1 MTNEQKS
8 ILSIRIVAAIMTVLL
23 GIGIGYLIWHDKPV
37 QIVNEVDKVKVD
49 SLQNVINTLT
59 LQLNNVKEYKVKEK
73 IIDKTQI
80 EKEKEKIYQALDT
93 AARVNVF
100 QKWVVDSSGV
110 QYKPTQVSDTSIAIE
125 LKQMDYLTLQQ
136 YRYQNTQELLQIY
149 KIGYYNNEPC
159 VLFGVAK
166 SEYGGIV
173 WMVATEK
180 INEVSK
186 TNVARYSECA
196 VKEIENRFSFLYNY
210 VHKDNAVS
218 INWLSWLGF
227 TVCGEQN
234 EFLYFYKEVG

>member
-8 ILSIRIVAAIMTVLL
+8 ILSIRIVAAIIVILL

-37 QIVNEVDKVKVD
+37 QIVNKVDKVKVD

-59 LQLNNVKEYKVKEK
+59 LQLNNIKEYKVKEK

-136 YRYQNTQELLQIY
+136 YRYQKTNAILDDY
-149 KIGYYNNEPC
+149 KIGYYNKDSITTIQKN
-159 VLFGVAK
+159 
-166 SEYGGIV
+166 I
-173 WMVATEK
+173 
-180 INEVSK
+180 
-186 TNVARYSECA
+186 
-196 VKEIENRFSFLYNY
+196 IETYAQVNQS
-210 VHKDNAVS
+210 KDNI
-218 INWLSWLGF
+218 INSQLTENKNLENQIRLINKDLKKERNKTIF
-227 TVCGEQN
+227 TGIAAGILTGAITI
-234 EFLYFYKEVG
+234 LYITK

>member
-37 QIVNEVDKVKVD
+37 QIVNKVDKVKVD

-59 LQLNNVKEYKVKEK
+59 LQLNNIKEYKVKEK
-73 IIDKTQI
+73 IIYKTQI
-80 EKEKEKIYQALDT
+80 VKEKEKIYQALDT

-110 QYKPTQVSDTSIAIE
+110 QYKTTQVSDTSIAIE

-149 KIGYYNNEPC
+149 KIGYYNKDSVNTLQKNIIDTYTQLNNSKDAIISTQINENNTMQKQIKQINKE
-159 VLFGVAK
+159 LKRERNKTIITGVA
-166 SEYGGIV
+166 GGLITG
-173 WMVATEK
+173 AIT
-180 INEVSK
+180 I
-186 TNVARYSECA
+186 
-196 VKEIENRFSFLYNY
+196 LYIT
-210 VHKDNAVS
+210 K
-218 INWLSWLGF
+218 
-227 TVCGEQN
+227 
-234 EFLYFYKEVG
+234 